1 VIGRGAEVIYSIAT
15 LTSEVNMDGYA
26 QDAPI
31 VPKVNRWGIYLVKTH
46 LWYLERLVWII
57 AGCIML
63 TASILAALHDINW
76 VFLVL
81 CVGLSSVQ
89 VSLTGFC
96 PVGNVLYRL
105 GVMPLL
111 EDSLKTGRK
120 GRFYRMQTDRWYL
133 ERYIYLIVGTN
144 LSLAALLARFHTSLW
159 LWFPAFVGAASVVFA
174 FTGFCILA
182 NMLYRLGAEP
192 RLCINL

>member
-1 VIGRGAEVIYSIAT
+1 MDGHPQVAT
-15 LTSEVNMDGYA
+15 ATSET
-26 QDAPI
+26 
-31 VPKVNRWGIYLVKTH
+31 NRWDIYLVKTH
-46 LWYLERLVWII
+46 IWYIERMVWII
-57 AGCIML
+57 AGCIMF
-63 TASILAALHDINW
+63 TAAILAAFVNINW

-81 CVGLSSVQ
+81 CVGLSSVM

-96 PVGNVLYRL
+96 LVGNILYRL

-111 EDSLKTGRK
+111 ESSLKTGLK
-120 GRFYRMQTDRWYL
+120 SRFYRMQTDRWYL

-144 LSLAALLARFHTSLW
+144 LSLTALLARFHTPLW
-159 LWFPAFVGAASVVFA
+159 LWFPTFVGAASVVFA

>member
-1 VIGRGAEVIYSIAT
+1 
-15 LTSEVNMDGYA
+15 MDGQA
-26 QDAPI
+26 QAVAGASP
-31 VPKVNRWGIYLVKTH
+31 RARRTGIYLVKTH
-46 LWYLERLVWII
+46 IWYIERMVWII
-57 AGCIML
+57 AGCVMFGS
-63 TASILAALHDINW
+63 AVLAALFNINW

-81 CVGLSSVQ
+81 CAGLGSIL

-96 PVGNVLYRL
+96 LVGNILYRL

-111 EDSLKTGRK
+111 EDSLKK
-120 GRFYRMQTDRWYL
+120 GKKNRFYRMQTDRWYL

-144 LSLAALLARFHTSLW
+144 LSLSAFLARFHSHLW
-159 LWFPAFVGAASVVFA
+159 LWFPTFVGAASVVFA

-192 RLCINL
+192 RLCRYL

>member
-1 VIGRGAEVIYSIAT
+1 
-15 LTSEVNMDGYA
+15 MDGEA
-26 QDAPI
+26 TQAMAGVSP
-31 VPKVNRWGIYLVKTH
+31 RTRRSGIYLVKTH
-46 LWYLERLVWII
+46 IWYIERMVWII
-57 AGCIML
+57 AGCLMF
-63 TASILAALHDINW
+63 TASLLAALHHLNW

-81 CVGLSSVQ
+81 CSGLGSIL

-96 PVGNVLYRL
+96 LVGNILYRL

-111 EDSLKTGRK
+111 EDSLKTGNK
-120 GRFYRMQTDRWYL
+120 ARFYRMQTDRWYL

-144 LSLAALLARFHTSLW
+144 LSLAALLARFHSQLW
-159 LWFPAFVGAASVVFA
+159 LWFPTFVGAASVVFA

-192 RLCINL
+192 RLCRNL